1 LTKLSIA
8 SGTLMGWV
16 YAFSEVSVSATLGG
30 IAAVGVNH
38 AAPMTFIM
46 SDYIANK
53 VQAVA
58 VAASLGVILILTE
71 LVAIAIVGYLTKQ
84 RFAAVSIA

>member
-1 LTKLSIA
+1 
-8 SGTLMGWV
+8 
-16 YAFSEVSVSATLGG
+16 
-30 IAAVGVNH
+30 
-38 AAPMTFIM
+38 MTFIM